1 MDSERA
7 RAAPP
12 AVPAQTGVV
21 AGIAAITM
29 TFAAFT
35 SALVMRKGGGSDWV
49 HFHLPPLL
57 FVNTAVLLA
66 SSGALE
72 LARRSLRRGI
82 PGATAWLSAALALGL
97 VFVAGQL
104 AAWRDLAA
112 QGVFLATGPSSAF
125 FYVLT
130 AAHGAHVLGGLAA
143 LAYLRYRVRG
153 ATIAPLGALGAV
165 ATYWHF
171 MDGLWLYLLVILAVF
186 V

>member
-1 MDSERA
+1 MPSERV
-7 RAAPP
+7 RTSP
-12 AVPAQTGVV
+12 VPAQTGVV

-35 SALVMRKGGGSDWV
+35 SAMVMRKGGASDWAPL
-49 HFHLPPLL
+49 HLPPLL
-57 FVNTAVLLA
+57 FANTAVLVA

-72 LARRSLRRGI
+72 VARRRLRRDA
-82 PGATAWLSAALALGL
+82 PGGSMWLSATLVLGVL
-97 VFVAGQL
+97 FIVGQL

-130 AAHGAHVLGGLAA
+130 ATHAAHVLGGLAA
-143 LAYLRYRVRG
+143 LAYLRYRVRR
-153 ATIAPLGALGAV
+153 ATIAPLGTLGAV

-171 MDGLWLYLLVILAVF
+171 MDGLWLYLLVILTVF

>member
-1 MDSERA
+1 MA
-7 RAAPP
+7 TGQVRAAP
-12 AVPAQTGVV
+12 VPAQTGVV
-21 AGIAAITM
+21 LGIAAITM

-49 HFHLPPLL
+49 PFHLPPLL
-57 FVNTAVLLA
+57 FANTAVLLA

-72 LARRSLRRGI
+72 VARGRLRRGA
-82 PGATAWLSAALALGL
+82 PGGMPWLAATMALGL
-97 VFVAGQL
+97 LFVVGQL

-130 AAHGAHVLGGLAA
+130 AAHGAHVLGGLTA
-143 LAYLRYRVRG
+143 LAYLRYRVRRL
-153 ATIAPLGALGAV
+153 TTAPLGTLGAV

-171 MDGLWLYLLVILAVF
+171 MDGLWLYLLFILAAF

>member
-1 MDSERA
+1 MPSEQA
-7 RAAPP
+7 RAAP
-12 AVPAQTGVV
+12 VPAQTGVV

-35 SALVMRKGGGSDWV
+35 SALVMRKGGAPDWV
-49 HFHLPPLL
+49 PFHLPPLL
-57 FVNTAVLLA
+57 FANTAVLLV
-66 SSGALE
+66 SSGTLE
-72 LARRSLRRGI
+72 VARRRLRREA
-82 PGATAWLSAALALGL
+82 PGGTMWLSVTLALGVL
-97 VFVAGQL
+97 FVAGQL

-143 LAYLRYRVRG
+143 LAYLRHRVRR
-153 ATIAPLGALGAV
+153 ATLAPLGTIRAV

-171 MDGLWLYLLVILAVF
+171 MDGLWLYLLVVLAVF